1 MPKKLKPPVVPDDL
15 LGQIEQLVLIA
26 VLRLGDEAYG
36 MSVFEA
42 LRTTAYASISFGSVY
57 TALERLTWKGYL
69 QSQLGEPIASR
80 GGRAKKYFH
89 VTGAGKRA
97 LNTTEEAVRRARLIS
112 LPATSL

>member
-1 MPKKLKPPVVPDDL
+1 MPKKPKTPVVPDDL

-42 LRTTAYASISFGSVY
+42 LRTAAYPSISFGSVY

-69 QSQLGEPIASR
+69 KSHLGEPIASR
-80 GGRAKKYFH
+80 GGRAKKYFR
-89 VTGAGKRA
+89 VTELGKKVLDA
-97 LNTTEEAVRRARLIS
+97 TEETIRRARLIS
-112 LPATSL
+112 LPSTS